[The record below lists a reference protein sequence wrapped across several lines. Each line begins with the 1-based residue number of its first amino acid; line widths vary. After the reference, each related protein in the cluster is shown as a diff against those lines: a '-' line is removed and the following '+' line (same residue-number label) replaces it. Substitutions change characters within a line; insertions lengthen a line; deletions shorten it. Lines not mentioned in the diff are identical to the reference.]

1 MKIDFKIEGLAGVKD
16 MLKGMSDRRIKSAL
30 ATALTR
36 TAIEAKDA
44 AVARMS
50 VDLDRPTPYTRNS
63 VRVKTATGT
72 EAAAGVRNLPNP
84 NDPFDGRLVESG
96 YLSADVFV
104 KDASGIT
111 RKGTPA
117 TEYLMPQV
125 VGGARRLK
133 RLELALQAKGAMP
146 KGWQVVPAAGARLD
160 AYGNVS
166 RGQVMQVISQLGT
179 ELVAGANRTM
189 STDARKRIN
198 AQRRAGGR
206 FFVVMPGGGKQPGVY
221 QREFYGHNVTP
232 VFIFVRS
239 TAYRPRYGFHA
250 EVQRT
255 AQQRLPANVQAAIAA
270 SAARLAAR
278 GKS

>member
-1 MKIDFKIEGLAGVKD
+1 VKVDFKIEGLAGVKN
-16 MLKGMSDRRIKSAL
+16 LLTGMSDRRINSAL

-104 KDASGIT
+104 KDASGVT

-146 KGWQVVPAAGARLD
+146 RGWQVVPAAGARLD

-166 RGQVMQVISQLGT
+166 RGQVNQILSQLGT
-179 ELVAGANRTM
+179 ELTAGHNRSL
-189 STDARKRIN
+189 STDPAKRR
-198 AQRRAGGR
+198 AAVKRAGGR
-206 FFVVMPGGGKQPGVY
+206 YFVIPPGGKKQAGIY
-221 QREFYGHNVTP
+221 QREYFVRAAAL
-232 VFIFVRS
+232 VFVFVRS
-239 TAYRPRYGFHA
+239 TTYQPRYGFEA
-250 EVQRT
+250 AVQRT